1 MTTRSTR
8 RSPGQPRF
16 LSALVASG
24 SPMLPPAWIRTREG
38 PLTRLL
44 AAFNPPMPTG
54 PRNPLVNTGV
64 ASYVAWAMALTAAIH
79 LLSPHRSR
87 IRVNPPRREGQVENC
102 HSP

>member
-1 MTTRSTR
+1 MS
-8 RSPGQPRF
+8 
-16 LSALVASG
+16 
-24 SPMLPPAWIRTREG
+24 TREG

-54 PRNPLVNTGV
+54 PRNPLVSTGV

-87 IRVNPPRREGQVENC
+87 IRVNPPRRAGQVENC
-102 HSP
+102 HSPKRAPARAPAPQAKMASRAEWIPAR